1 MSRLA
6 QTETIECG
14 PDQYALANSLVD
26 CLGVDGAIHACE
38 ENLWFGVLA
47 IVSKTKLEGGDGDAR
62 SPRELDFTGWHP
74 YTVEEIAARQ
84 GIQFP

>member
-47 IVSKTKLEGGDGDAR
+47 IVSKTR
-62 SPRELDFTGWHP
+62 VRTH
-74 YTVEEIAARQ
+74 
-84 GIQFP
+84 